1 MKIREFFYGGAYF
14 VAFRFSTDI
23 SVDGIKSREWKV
35 IPCRPTEWFADPFP
49 FEWNRRF
56 FIFVERMHWWS
67 RLGTIAV
74 AEVDKNGNVSKFKD
88 IVAEPFHLSFP
99 NVFSHRGEVY
109 MIPESGMNGDIRLYR
124 ATDFPWKW
132 TFVKALATGANYV
145 DTSFVQPIEND
156 RAILNTQNWT
166 AKESVYFKF
175 DLNKLELSRLPDNP
189 QMMNERNGGNV
200 FSEKGTSYRVLQDC
214 SKRYGAKIMIR
225 RIDNVDF
232 ESGHAS
238 DSQYLEIINRDLKF
252 VNRKPVKLYSC
263 HTYNRSEHIEVV
275 DVSTERFIWF
285 GPIASIRNKYLWETR
300 KHLLPK

>member
-1 MKIREFFYGGAYF
+1 MVLRQFFYGGAYF
-14 VAFRFSTDI
+14 VAFRLSTDI
-23 SVDGIKSREWKV
+23 SLDGIKSREWKV
-35 IPCRPTEWFADPFP
+35 IPSRPTEWFADPFP
-49 FEWNRRF
+49 FEWNGRIF
-56 FIFVERMHWWS
+56 LFVERMHWWS
-67 RLGTIAV
+67 RLGSIAV

-88 IVAEPFHLSFP
+88 IVSEPFHLSFP
-99 NVFSHRGEVY
+99 NVFSHRGMVY

-124 ATDFPWKW
+124 ATDFPLKW

-145 DTSFVQPIEND
+145 DTSFVQSIEND
-156 RAILNTQNWT
+156 QAILNTQNWI

-189 QMMNERNGGNV
+189 QMMNERNGGNA
-200 FSEKGTSYRVLQDC
+200 FNEDGISYRVLQDC
-214 SKRYGAKIMIR
+214 SKQYGAKILIR

-285 GPIASIRNKYLWETR
+285 GPIASIRNKYLWETQ